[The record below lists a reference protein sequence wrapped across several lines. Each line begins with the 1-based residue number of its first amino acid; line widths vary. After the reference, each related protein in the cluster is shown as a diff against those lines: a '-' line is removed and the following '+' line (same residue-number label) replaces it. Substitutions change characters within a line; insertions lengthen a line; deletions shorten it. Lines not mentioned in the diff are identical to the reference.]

1 MNKRA
6 LILGGVGLL
15 LGVSTLA
22 LQAQAIESYGT
33 A

>member
-1 MNKRA
+1 MKTRT
-6 LILGGVGLL
+6 LILGGIGLM

-22 LQAQAIESYGT
+22 LQAQAIESNDT